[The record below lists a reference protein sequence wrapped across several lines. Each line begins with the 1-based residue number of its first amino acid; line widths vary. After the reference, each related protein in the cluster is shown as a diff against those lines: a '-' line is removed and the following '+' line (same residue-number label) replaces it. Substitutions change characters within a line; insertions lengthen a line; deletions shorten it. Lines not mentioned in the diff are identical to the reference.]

1 MTALQ
6 RIGAELAN
14 LPPEDLRAMIGIYA
28 GARSAGQLERVR
40 AHLPEFGI
48 DAEEADALLEL
59 LGLLVTRTHLVDV
72 VAATAPATQRG
83 RCSPRRRCT
92 PAATPT
98 TRRT

>member
-1 MTALQ
+1 LTALQ

-14 LPPEDLRAMIGIYA
+14 LPPEDLRELIEIYA

-40 AHLPEFGI
+40 AHLPEFI
-48 DAEEADALLEL
+48 PADEADALLEL